1 MCWHWETQIDN
12 LWLSSP
18 RPGTRW
24 IKLQPASPT
33 FHWSQWQF
41 TFLVVNE
48 HYPDKLQCEM
58 PWPEQLISRVQSLTC
73 IFPLTDN
80 QPLQNTHTHT
90 STSGLQLQNELFLN
104 HLKFRNEDVCFTD
117 YKVML
122 VAGMLSALFRKINQY
137 SSSLHNNVVQPKSI
151 VTFAQPLH
159 RYKLAFTWQ
168 GQAHGARHP
177 SWAHVLQLSLPA
189 KTTSPVICIL
199 WLVRVLQS
207 FLPCSL
213 LYVQYYWLSSTRH
226 AWLQLHFYM
235 LLTVSFSPQQTSL
248 NLYSLPSSYTLP
260 FLQSYNTWLQNCA
273 NQQSGS

>member
-12 LWLSSP
+12 LWLTSP
-18 RPGTRW
+18 QPGTRW
-24 IKLQPASPT
+24 IELQPASPT

-41 TFLVVNE
+41 TL
-48 HYPDKLQCEM
+48 
-58 PWPEQLISRVQSLTC
+58 PWQVTMWNAMTWAAHIPCAVIDLHL
-73 IFPLTDN
+73 FPLTEN
-80 QPLQNTHTHT
+80 QPLQNTHT
-90 STSGLQLQNELFLN
+90 STSGLKLQNELFLN
-104 HLKFRNEDVCFTD
+104 NPKFRNEDVCFTD

-122 VAGMLSALFRKINQY
+122 VAGMLSALLRKISQY
-137 SSSLHNNVVQPKSI
+137 SSSLHNNVVQPKSS
-151 VTFAQPLH
+151 VTFAQPLP

-177 SWAHVLQLSLPA
+177 SWAHVLLLSLPA